1 MASPERKISVV
12 PPPGMEPPAGVEA
25 RLASL
30 EGEAER
36 LRAEVAGLQDQI
48 RWLTDEE
55 AEWSGDPAFIS
66 HGLLARGWVRSSLL
80 LAAVGFVAL
89 VSVPYLF
96 HLLDSG
102 RPGDPAPVAAA
113 SSVATAEPATP
124 SMPAAPAATQVPTPE
139 RVPAPVRV
147 RASEIPD
154 PARVLT
160 AERGAAVA
168 VGGAAKG
175 ETPDRRIEPSGYKNA
190 ARSAPGAS
198 DAGPGSAAPVRDE
211 SP

>member
-36 LRAEVAGLQDQI
+36 LRAEVAALQDEI

-96 HLLDSG
+96 HLLDASG
-102 RPGDPAPVAAA
+102 RPGDPPPVAAA
-113 SSVATAEPATP
+113 SSVATAEPVA
-124 SMPAAPAATQVPTPE
+124 PAALAPAATRYRRQSASP
-139 RVPAPVRV
+139 
-147 RASEIPD
+147 RASSLQSEAQPWQ
-154 PARVLT
+154 
-160 AERGAAVA
+160 
-168 VGGAAKG
+168 
-175 ETPDRRIEPSGYKNA
+175 
-190 ARSAPGAS
+190 
-198 DAGPGSAAPVRDE
+198 
-211 SP
+211 

>member
-12 PPPGMEPPAGVEA
+12 PPPGTEPPAGVEA

-36 LRAEVAGLQDQI
+36 LRAEVAALQDEI

-66 HGLLARGWVRSSLL
+66 HGLLARGWVRASLL

-96 HLLDSG
+96 HLLDASG

-113 SSVATAEPATP
+113 SSIATTEPVAPAAL
-124 SMPAAPAATQVPTPE
+124 AAPAATQVPPPE

-147 RASEIPD
+147 RAFEIPD

-160 AERGAAVA
+160 AGRGAAA
-168 VGGAAKG
+168 G
-175 ETPDRRIEPSGYKNA
+175 EPSGYKNA
-190 ARSAPGAS
+190 ARSDHGTAGAS
-198 DAGPGSAAPVRDE
+198 DAGPSSAAPVRDE

>member
-12 PPPGMEPPAGVEA
+12 PPPGTEPPSGVEA

-36 LRAEVAGLQDQI
+36 LRAEVATLQDDI

-55 AEWSGDPAFIS
+55 AEWSDDPAFIS
-66 HGLLARGWVRSSLL
+66 HGLLARGWVRASLL

-96 HLLDSG
+96 HLLDTSG

-113 SSVATAEPATP
+113 SSVATAEPAA
-124 SMPAAPAATQVPTPE
+124 PAAPAATQAPPPE

-154 PARVLT
+154 PARVLSEY
-160 AERGAAVA
+160 APGRPARAAVLI
-168 VGGAAKG
+168 
-175 ETPDRRIEPSGYKNA
+175 DRSG
-190 ARSAPGAS
+190 
-198 DAGPGSAAPVRDE
+198 AGPSSAAPGRGE

>member
-12 PPPGMEPPAGVEA
+12 PPPGTEPSSGVEA

-36 LRAEVAGLQDQI
+36 LRAEVATLQDDI

-55 AEWSGDPAFIS
+55 AEWSGDPAPIS
-66 HGLLARGWVRSSLL
+66 HGLLARGWVRASLL
-80 LAAVGFVAL
+80 LATVGFVAL

-96 HLLDSG
+96 HLLDTSG
-102 RPGDPAPVAAA
+102 RPGEPSPVAAA
-113 SSVATAEPATP
+113 SSVATAERAT
-124 SMPAAPAATQVPTPE
+124 SAAALARAAPAATQVPTPE

-154 PARVLT
+154 PARVLSEY
-160 AERGAAVA
+160 APGRPARAAVLIDRS
-168 VGGAAKG
+168 GA
-175 ETPDRRIEPSGYKNA
+175 D
-190 ARSAPGAS
+190 AS
-198 DAGPGSAAPVRDE
+198 SAAPGRGE

>member
-1 MASPERKISVV
+1 
-12 PPPGMEPPAGVEA
+12 MEPPAGVEA
-25 RLASL
+25 RVASL

-48 RWLTDEE
+48 RWLTDDE

-66 HGLLARGWVRSSLL
+66 HGLLARGWVRASLL

-96 HLLDSG
+96 HLLDASG

-113 SSVATAEPATP
+113 SSVATAEPVA
-124 SMPAAPAATQVPTPE
+124 PAALVPAATQVPPPE

-154 PARVLT
+154 PVRVLT
-160 AERGAAVA
+160 ARRGAAA
-168 VGGAAKG
+168 G
-175 ETPDRRIEPSGYKNA
+175 EPSGYKNA

-198 DAGPGSAAPVRDE
+198 DPGPSSAAPVRDV

>member
-1 MASPERKISVV
+1 MGSPERKISVV
-12 PPPGMEPPAGVEA
+12 PPAGTEAGVEA

-36 LRAEVAGLQDQI
+36 LRAEVATLQDEI

-55 AEWSGDPAFIS
+55 AEWSGEPALIS
-66 HGLLARGWVRSSLL
+66 RGWLARGWVRASLL

-96 HLLDSG
+96 HLLDPSG
-102 RPGDPAPVAAA
+102 RPADPAPVAAA
-113 SSVATAEPATP
+113 SSVATVERAAPTAAPA
-124 SMPAAPAATQVPTPE
+124 PAAPAVSHVPQPE

-154 PARVLT
+154 PTRVLSEYPSRRPGR
-160 AERGAAVA
+160 AAGLSERG
-168 VGGAAKG
+168 GA
-175 ETPDRRIEPSGYKNA
+175 I
-190 ARSAPGAS
+190 
-198 DAGPGSAAPVRDE
+198 DAGPSSAAPVRSE

>member
-1 MASPERKISVV
+1 MGSPERKISVV
-12 PPPGMEPPAGVEA
+12 PPAGAEPPSGVEA

-30 EGEAER
+30 EDEAER
-36 LRAEVAGLQDQI
+36 LRTEVAALQDDI

-66 HGLLARGWVRSSLL
+66 HGLLARGWVRASLL

-96 HLLDSG
+96 HLLDASG
-102 RPGDPAPVAAA
+102 RPADPAPAAA
-113 SSVATAEPATP
+113 SSVATAERATP
-124 SMPAAPAATQVPTPE
+124 AAALAPAAPAATQVPPPE

-154 PARVLT
+154 PARVLSESPPRRP
-160 AERGAAVA
+160 ARAAVPSDR
-168 VGGAAKG
+168 GGAGA
-175 ETPDRRIEPSGYKNA
+175 PDPSP
-190 ARSAPGAS
+190 SS
-198 DAGPGSAAPVRDE
+198 VAPVRGE

>member
-12 PPPGMEPPAGVEA
+12 PPPGTEPPAGVEA

-36 LRAEVAGLQDQI
+36 LRAEVAALQDDI

-66 HGLLARGWVRSSLL
+66 HGLLARGWVRASLL
-80 LAAVGFVAL
+80 LATVGFVAL

-96 HLLDSG
+96 HLLDPSG

-113 SSVATAEPATP
+113 SSIVTGERATP
-124 SMPAAPAATQVPTPE
+124 AATLVPAAPAATQVPPPE

-160 AERGAAVA
+160 EQPSRGRTRA
-168 VGGAAKG
+168 
-175 ETPDRRIEPSGYKNA
+175 
-190 ARSAPGAS
+190 
-198 DAGPGSAAPVRDE
+198 AAPSERDAVDADSALASPVRGE

>member
-1 MASPERKISVV
+1 MGSPERKISVV
-12 PPPGMEPPAGVEA
+12 PPAGTEPPSGVEA

-36 LRAEVAGLQDQI
+36 LREEVAALQDDI

-55 AEWSGDPAFIS
+55 AEGSGDPAFIS
-66 HGLLARGWVRSSLL
+66 HGWLARGWVRASLL

-96 HLLDSG
+96 HLLDASE

-113 SSVATAEPATP
+113 SSVATAERATP
-124 SMPAAPAATQVPTPE
+124 AAALAPAAPAATKVAPRE
-139 RVPAPVRV
+139 HVPAPVRV

-160 AERGAAVA
+160 AGRGAAA
-168 VGGAAKG
+168 G
-175 ETPDRRIEPSGYKNA
+175 RPSGYKDV
-190 ARSAPGAS
+190 ARSDRGGAGGS
-198 DAGPGSAAPVRDE
+198 DAGQSPATPVRGE

>member
-12 PPPGMEPPAGVEA
+12 PPPGTEPPAGVEA

-30 EGEAER
+30 EDEAER
-36 LRAEVAGLQDQI
+36 LRAEVAALQDDI

-55 AEWSGDPAFIS
+55 AEWGGDPALIS
-66 HGLLARGWVRSSLL
+66 HGLLARGWVRASLL

-96 HLLDSG
+96 HLLDASG

-113 SSVATAEPATP
+113 SSVATAERATP
-124 SMPAAPAATQVPTPE
+124 AAPLAPVAPAATQVPPPE
-139 RVPAPVRV
+139 RVPAPARV

-154 PARVLT
+154 PARVLSEYVPGRP
-160 AERGAAVA
+160 ARAAV
-168 VGGAAKG
+168 
-175 ETPDRRIEPSGYKNA
+175 PSD
-190 ARSAPGAS
+190 RSAAGAPHDQS
-198 DAGPGSAAPVRDE
+198 SAAPVRDV

>member
-1 MASPERKISVV
+1 MGSPERKVSVV
-12 PPPGMEPPAGVEA
+12 PPPGTEPPSGVEA

-36 LRAEVAGLQDQI
+36 LRAEVATLQDDI

-55 AEWSGDPAFIS
+55 AEWSGDPALIS
-66 HGLLARGWVRSSLL
+66 HGLLARGWVRASLL
-80 LAAVGFVAL
+80 LATVGFVAL

-96 HLLDSG
+96 HVLDASG
-102 RPGDPAPVAAA
+102 RPGDTAPAAA

-124 SMPAAPAATQVPTPE
+124 SMPAAPAATQVPPPE

-154 PARVLT
+154 PAR
-160 AERGAAVA
+160 AAVLIDRS
-168 VGGAAKG
+168 GA
-175 ETPDRRIEPSGYKNA
+175 
-190 ARSAPGAS
+190 GAS
-198 DAGPGSAAPVRDE
+198 DPGPSSAAPGRDV

>member
-1 MASPERKISVV
+1 MGSPERKISVV
-12 PPPGMEPPAGVEA
+12 PPAGTEPPSGVEA

-30 EGEAER
+30 EDEAER
-36 LRAEVAGLQDQI
+36 LRAEVATLQDDI
-48 RWLTDEE
+48 RSLTDEE

-66 HGLLARGWVRSSLL
+66 HGLLARGWVRASLL

-96 HLLDSG
+96 HLLDASG
-102 RPGDPAPVAAA
+102 RPADSAPVAAA
-113 SSVATAEPATP
+113 SSVATAERATP
-124 SMPAAPAATQVPTPE
+124 AAVLAPAAPAAIQVPPPE

-154 PARVLT
+154 PARVLSESPPGRP
-160 AERGAAVA
+160 ARAAVLGDR
-168 VGGAAKG
+168 GGAGA
-175 ETPDRRIEPSGYKNA
+175 PDLSPS
-190 ARSAPGAS
+190 SV
-198 DAGPGSAAPVRDE
+198 APVRGE

>member
-1 MASPERKISVV
+1 MALPERKISVI
-12 PPPGMEPPAGVEA
+12 PPPGTEPPSGLEA

-36 LRAEVAGLQDQI
+36 LRAEVATLQDDI

-55 AEWSGDPAFIS
+55 AEWSGDPALIS
-66 HGLLARGWVRSSLL
+66 HGLLARGWVRASLL
-80 LAAVGFVAL
+80 LATVGFVAL

-96 HLLDSG
+96 HLIDASG
-102 RPGDPAPVAAA
+102 QPGDTAPAAA

-124 SMPAAPAATQVPTPE
+124 SMPAAPAATQVPPPE

-154 PARVLT
+154 PTRVLSEY
-160 AERGAAVA
+160 APGRPAHAAA
-168 VGGAAKG
+168 LRDRGGAGA
-175 ETPDRRIEPSGYKNA
+175 PDH
-190 ARSAPGAS
+190 
-198 DAGPGSAAPVRDE
+198 DPGSAAPGRGE

>member
-1 MASPERKISVV
+1 MASPERRISVV
-12 PPPGMEPPAGVEA
+12 PPPGAEPPAGVEA

-36 LRAEVAGLQDQI
+36 LRAEMAALQDEI

-66 HGLLARGWVRSSLL
+66 HGLLARGWVRASLL

-96 HLLDSG
+96 HLLDASG

-113 SSVATAEPATP
+113 SSVAAAEPAAP
-124 SMPAAPAATQVPTPE
+124 SAPAAPAAIQVPPPE
-139 RVPAPVRV
+139 RVPAPARV

-154 PARVLT
+154 PARVLSEYVLGRP
-160 AERGAAVA
+160 ARAAV
-168 VGGAAKG
+168 
-175 ETPDRRIEPSGYKNA
+175 PSD
-190 ARSAPGAS
+190 RSAAGAS
-198 DAGPGSAAPVRDE
+198 DPGPRSPAPVRDV